1 MMPEEWFEIAYIN
14 FNKAIL
20 HGRAMAGEDEFGCR
34 IERSIEQEL
43 TPEQRTQVENLSSK
57 HDRQMQAL
65 LSSFVDR

>member
-1 MMPEEWFEIAYIN
+1 MMPEEWFEVAYIN
-14 FNKAIL
+14 FDKAIL
-20 HGRAMAGEDEFGCR
+20 HGHAKAGKDEFGCS

-57 HDRQMQAL
+57 HYRQMQAL

>member
-1 MMPEEWFEIAYIN
+1 MPEEWFEIACIN

-20 HGRAMAGEDEFGCR
+20 HGRAMAGKDEVGCR
-34 IERSIEQEL
+34 IERLIEQEL
-43 TPEQRTQVENLSSK
+43 TPEQRAQVENLSSE